1 MPGRDTAG
9 PGTDGAGAAG
19 EPAPERGRIP
29 SSTGEPAPEPD
40 RNPPSAGKPAPEPG
54 RIAFVRQRRY
64 LVEEVTEPGGEG
76 EATLVHLSCLDDD
89 AQGQPLVV
97 LWEHELD
104 ARILED
110 DGWRAVAGKG
120 FDEPALFAAYLRTL
134 SWNCVTA
141 TDPNLFQAPFRAG
154 IRIDAYQLEPLWK
167 ALRLP
172 RVNLFI
178 ADDVGLG
185 KTIEAGLIARELLLR
200 RRVDRIVVACP
211 PSMLEQWRDEM
222 EARFGLTFTI
232 LDRAHVA
239 RMRRERGFAVNPWT
253 THSRFLVSHR
263 LLIDETYASGL
274 RDWLGRFAPQ
284 SLLIL
289 DEAHHAAPSSGAR
302 YAIDS
307 QTTRAVRDVA
317 PRFEHR
323 LFLSA
328 TPHNGHSNSF
338 SALLEILDPQRFC
351 RGVKVLKGQ
360 LDDVMV
366 RRLKSDVRALEGGFP
381 KRTVMQIDIDGLPP
395 DAPELVLAEK
405 LDAYRLERERRLAGE
420 SRSRQAAGALA
431 VAGLQKRL
439 LSSIEAFAKTLAV
452 HRRGVLRALK
462 EARDA
467 EELPDATLAD
477 LEAITAGVDPDA
489 AASETDGDG
498 LDGAMAGQDDHG
510 GGPSP
515 DGDQEEHDHRSSP
528 GARNSQKGGDGR
540 GGPGALD
547 GQKGGDGRG
556 GPGALD
562 GQKGGDG
569 RGGPGA
575 RNSRKGGDGL
585 GDHGGRDSQGGHGAH
600 DGPGSHGPEREL
612 AERMETATIAS
623 SGAGGSEQRAALQRE
638 LALADEMQDIADA
651 NRHAPDPRIR
661 SIVAWIGEHLCPGLA
676 PDGFGAASPEITVPG
691 EPSHDGIRPGLAA
704 GATSPPRPPRWNDRR
719 VILFTEY
726 EDTRRYLERCL
737 REAIAHTDRS
747 GERIAVFAG
756 TTSPQVREDVKHA
769 FNTEPKDH
777 PLRILIATDAAREGL
792 NLQRHC
798 ADLYHFDLPWN
809 PSRLDQRN
817 GRIDRKL
824 QPAGEVFCRYFFYR
838 QRPEDRVLKVLV
850 EKAERIRAEL
860 GSAATVL
867 EGRVAES
874 MGREGVRR
882 DRLVELADSIEQ
894 AAADDRRKTVEEELE
909 DVRARRDGLRENVGI
924 LERRLERSRRHI
936 GLTAAQ
942 FRRTLSVSLRLAGV
956 PGGIRELPGRRQRSV
971 LAVHDRPAAVD
982 ARAGTP
988 RGGDRPPP
996 AVYGFEPPVP
1006 ADTAGNVIDGGTDTV
1021 DTRTGTPRSGD
1032 QSPPAIYG
1040 FEPPVPADT
1049 AGPAGPAGNVIDGG
1063 TDTVDT
1069 RTGTPRS
1076 GDRPP
1081 PVVYDF
1087 EPPVIADTAGLV
1099 GDLID
1104 GGPEAEY
1111 DVPHRPPPTF
1121 EFPAHR
1127 ILVRDP
1133 GWTAALDTLRERR
1146 RHGESAGAWRR
1157 RAGVRP
1163 VAFEDTGRLGDK
1175 AVHLHLEHR
1184 VAQRLLSRFTAQGLI
1199 HHDLSKACLAA
1210 TPGRDTRVVLLGRL
1224 AVYGRH
1230 AARLHEEVVPVTA
1243 RWIDPARRSGTLA
1256 PYGRAG
1262 EQTTLAALQA
1272 ALDEAGDRNI
1282 PEPVQARFAASAEDD
1297 VRDLKPHLQRRADGL
1312 IERVKAQLAA
1322 RAEAE
1327 SDSMRELLERQ
1338 HTRIVGAVRESRQ
1351 MAIDFDAVERRQHE
1365 ADRRAWD
1372 RRLKQIEEELE
1383 SEPRRIAETWTVR
1396 AVRVDPV
1403 GIVYLWP
1410 PGA

>member
-1 MPGRDTAG
+1 M
-9 PGTDGAGAAG
+9 
-19 EPAPERGRIP
+19 
-29 SSTGEPAPEPD
+29 
-40 RNPPSAGKPAPEPG
+40 
-54 RIAFVRQRRY
+54 
-64 LVEEVTEPGGEG
+64 
-76 EATLVHLSCLDDD
+76 HLSCLDDD
-89 AQGQPLVV
+89 AQGQPLAV

-381 KRTVMQIDIDGLPP
+381 KRAVVQIDIDGLPP

-462 EARDA
+462 EAHDA

-515 DGDQEEHDHRSSP
+515 DGDQEEHDHRSGP
-528 GARNSQKGGDGR
+528 GARNS
-540 GGPGALD
+540 
-547 GQKGGDGRG
+547 
-556 GPGALD
+556 
-562 GQKGGDG
+562 QKGGDG

-691 EPSHDGIRPGLAA
+691 EPSHDGMRPGLAS
-704 GATSPPRPPRWNDRR
+704 GATSSPRPPRWNDRR

-988 RGGDRPPP
+988 RSGDRPPP

-1006 ADTAGNVIDGGTDTV
+1006 A
-1021 DTRTGTPRSGD
+1021 
-1032 QSPPAIYG
+1032 
-1040 FEPPVPADT
+1040 VPADT
-1049 AGPAGPAGNVIDGG
+1049 ADPAGNVIDGG

-1069 RTGTPRS
+1069 RTGTPRG
-1076 GDRPP
+1076 GDRPPPVVYDFEPPVPAVPADTADTVDTAGPAGDVIDGGTDTVDTRTGTPRGGDRSP

-1146 RHGESAGAWRR
+1146 RRGESAGAWRR

-1243 RWIDPARRSGTLA
+1243 RWIDPARRSGPLA

-1272 ALDEAGDRNI
+1272 ALDEAGDRHI

-1351 MAIDFDAVERRQHE
+1351 MAIDFDAAERRQHE

>member
-1 MPGRDTAG
+1 MSNGGAPGPAG
-9 PGTDGAGAAG
+9 GPQSPGSRTR
-19 EPAPERGRIP
+19 RG
-29 SSTGEPAPEPD
+29 
-40 RNPPSAGKPAPEPG
+40 PPSAGKPAPEPG

-64 LVEEVTEPGGEG
+64 LVEEVAEPDGEG

-89 AQGQPLVV
+89 AQGQPLAV

-381 KRTVMQIDIDGLPP
+381 KRTVVQIDLDGLPP

-452 HRRGVLRALK
+452 HRRGVLRALE

-498 LDGAMAGQDDHG
+498 LDGVAGQDDHD
-510 GGPSP
+510 GGPSS
-515 DGDQEEHDHRSSP
+515 DGNQEEHDDRSGS
-528 GARNSQKGGDGR
+528 GAG
-540 GGPGALD
+540 D
-547 GQKGGDGRG
+547 GQKGR
-556 GPGALD
+556 
-562 GQKGGDG
+562 DG

-600 DGPGSHGPEREL
+600 DGPGSPGPEREL

-676 PDGFGAASPEITVPG
+676 SDGFGATSPETTVPGESSHDGMRPGLASDGSEAASPEITAPG
-691 EPSHDGIRPGLAA
+691 EPSHDGMRPGLAS

-756 TTSPQVREDVKHA
+756 TTSPQVREDIKHA

-882 DRLVELADSIEQ
+882 DRLAELADSIEQ

-956 PGGIRELPGRRQRSV
+956 PGGIRELPGRRQRSG

-982 ARAGTP
+982 AGAGTP
-988 RGGDRPPP
+988 RGGARPPP

-1006 ADTAGNVIDGGTDTV
+1006 ADTAGLVGDVIDGGTDTV

-1032 QSPPAIYG
+1032 QS
-1040 FEPPVPADT
+1040 
-1049 AGPAGPAGNVIDGG
+1049 
-1063 TDTVDT
+1063 
-1069 RTGTPRS
+1069 
-1076 GDRPP
+1076 P

-1146 RHGESAGAWRR
+1146 RRGESAGAWRR

-1272 ALDEAGDRNI
+1272 ALDEAGDRHI

-1351 MAIDFDAVERRQHE
+1351 MAIDFGAAERRQHE